1 MVVHHLKQIGKVKKI
16 SGCLLSWQKIKKN
29 HRFEVSSSL
38 ILCNDNKPLIKQ
50 IVICDKNWILYDNWQ
65 WPAQQLDQG
74 IAPKHF
80 PKSNLHQKNVM
91 ITDWQSTAH
100 LIHYSFLN
108 TKETTY
114 TYEVCSANLWHA
126 PKPAMLTGSI
136 NRNDPILLHDN
147 ARPHITQQ
155 CFKSWMNWAMRF
167 FSHPPHSPDLLPRDY
182 YFFQYLNNF
191 VQGKC
196 FHNQQEA
203 ENAFQE
209 IVESWSMDFLC
220 YRNKQT
226 LFLVGKTALILM
238 VPILINKNMFEPC
251 YNDLKFT
258 VWNY

>member
-1 MVVHHLKQIGKVKKI
+1 MSWLLIG
-16 SGCLLSWQKIKKN
+16 SLLPIWSTIAFWIPK
-29 HRFEVSSSL
+29 
-38 ILCNDNKPLIKQ
+38 KPLTPMK
-50 IVICDKNWILYDNWQ
+50 Y
-65 WPAQQLDQG
+65 AQQIYDMHRNLQCLQAALTEMTQFFSMTMLDRTS
-74 IAPKHF
+74 H
-80 PKSNLHQKNVM
+80 N
-91 ITDWQSTAH
+91 
-100 LIHYSFLN
+100 
-108 TKETTY
+108 
-114 TYEVCSANLWHA
+114 
-126 PKPAMLTGSI
+126 
-136 NRNDPILLHDN
+136 
-147 ARPHITQQ
+147 Q

>member
-147 ARPHITQQ
+147 ARPHITQPMLQ
-155 CFKSWMNWAMRF
+155 KLNELGYEVFLSSTTFTWPLDKRLL
-167 FSHPPHSPDLLPRDY
+167 LLPVS
-182 YFFQYLNNF
+182 QQLCP
-191 VQGKC
+191 GK
-196 FHNQQEA
+196 
-203 ENAFQE
+203 
-209 IVESWSMDFLC
+209 
-220 YRNKQT
+220 
-226 LFLVGKTALILM
+226 
-238 VPILINKNMFEPC
+238 MFP
-251 YNDLKFT
+251 
-258 VWNY
+258 